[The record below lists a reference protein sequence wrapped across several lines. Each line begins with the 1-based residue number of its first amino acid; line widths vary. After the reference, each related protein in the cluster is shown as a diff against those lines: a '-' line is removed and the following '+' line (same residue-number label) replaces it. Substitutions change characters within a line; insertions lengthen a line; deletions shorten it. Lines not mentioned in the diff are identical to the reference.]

1 MRCDCCDSRA
11 MFVAYLHDE
20 ARFLCERHIEN
31 YDEAS
36 FEQVEESRLVRSA
49 LDEAERILSSLLSG
63 RVVKFVHLRYPE
75 IHWAVWDKERECF
88 IEKVVNSL
96 TGEVLPLFRFEKLQD
111 YFECVGKAIASGW
124 IAVVTNIQPG
134 EITGKEVKRDD
145 YARRDGTLNQVT

>member
-1 MRCDCCDSRA
+1 M
-11 MFVAYLHDE
+11 LH
-20 ARFLCERHIEN
+20 R
-31 YDEAS
+31 
-36 FEQVEESRLVRSA
+36 
-49 LDEAERILSSLLSG
+49 
-63 RVVKFVHLRYPE
+63 
-75 IHWAVWDKERECF
+75 
-88 IEKVVNSL
+88 KVVNSL